1 MGLGLQGRRRQVP
14 EELADLI
21 PLDAHEGV
29 ASVVDELVAR
39 FPATGIRKALRV
51 EPDAETWMMAL
62 SIWTA
67 RTVVAAI
74 RESQE
79 GG

>member
-1 MGLGLQGRRRQVP
+1 MRTIP
-14 EELADLI
+14 AELADLI
-21 PLDAHEGV
+21 PLDAHSGV

-39 FPATGIRKALRV
+39 FPATGLRKGFDT
-51 EPDAETWMMAL
+51 EPGAGVWMMAL

-67 RTVVAAI
+67 RTVVSAI